1 MKENK
6 QSFKITPEQLQVLQ
20 NKLENNINEILQYF
34 NVNLNSSYKS
44 FYGACPVHGGDNKQA
59 LNVYRQHGDK
69 DIFHWKCYTQH
80 CESHF
85 KKTIIGFIR
94 GLLSHNK
101 YNWSRPGDKEISFSE
116 TLKWCFE
123 FLGEKPED
131 LKFDQI
137 SEERRKFIQ
146 TYSEINK
153 PDYPFYIEK
162 QAALD
167 RLTIPSSYF
176 LERGFEA
183 KILEKYGVG
192 DSKAENKDMA
202 NRAIVPVW
210 SDCGKYCVGCIGRSK
225 LEKCEKCK
233 LHHTTDSKCPTNYLP
248 NFCKWKERNFNKK
261 NSLYNYCFAKDFIK
275 KYSCVVLVEG
285 AGSVWK
291 LEEAGIHVSLGTYGA
306 ELFDEQKI
314 LLDKLSPINVIIITD
329 NDEAGDTA
337 RFNWRNKL
345 RRYYNVYDYN
355 LEEVN
360 DLGEL
365 NRKFIEDKVKPFIES
380 KYKVDKTI
388 KERTA

>member
-101 YNWSRPGDKEISFSE
+101 HNWSRPGDKETSFSE

-153 PDYPFYIEK
+153 PDYPFFINK
-162 QAALD
+162 QDALS
-167 RLTIPSSYF
+167 RLNIPSKYF
-176 LERGFEA
+176 LNRKFSEEVLIKF
-183 KILEKYGVG
+183 GVG
-192 DSKAENKDMA
+192 DSKKITD
-202 NRAIVPVW
+202 RAIVPVF
-210 SDCGKYCVGCIGRSK
+210 SECGKYCIGYIGRAK
-225 LEKCEKCK
+225 ELQCPKCQLFHNKNII
-233 LHHTTDSKCPTNYLP
+233 CPKDYLYNY
-248 NFCKWKERNFNKK
+248 CKWKEDGFVK
-261 NSLYNYCFAKDFIK
+261 NNTLYNYWNAKKSIK
-275 KYSCVVLVEG
+275 KYSCAVLVESCG
-285 AGSVWK
+285 NVWK
-291 LEEAGIHVSLGTYGA
+291 LEESGIHVSLGTFGTT
-306 ELFDEQKI
+306 LFDEQKI
-314 LLDKLSPINVIIITD
+314 LLDKLSPINIILITD
-329 NDEAGDTA
+329 NDEAGKKA
-337 RFNWRNKL
+337 RQDWKNKL
-345 RRYYNVYDYN
+345 KRYYNVFDIIPKYN
-355 LEEVN
+355 DVGQYTRDE
-360 DLGEL
+360 
-365 NRKFIEDKVKPFIES
+365 IEKEIKPLILS
-380 KYKVDKTI
+380 KYKQENNNETI
-388 KERTA
+388 ND